1 MHQRRGARRAL
12 LTMTILTAGLAA
24 LAAEG
29 ARAADCYA
37 PLALSDK
44 WSCMEEGPDIGI
56 VAYCLNATAPTGAGV
71 DRTFGIHTPGSA
83 PRPCTCG
90 AKGKGA
96 NARHNAGNTFLCYD
110 DARDLVESGTIT
122 RKRITSEIFVASEN
136 SRRTVTCRPDPAC
149 LVLE

>member
-1 MHQRRGARRAL
+1 MHRRRGARRAL
-12 LTMTILTAGLAA
+12 LLTLAAGLAA
-24 LAAEG
+24 LPGG

-37 PLALSDK
+37 PLASNDK
-44 WSCMEEGPDIGI
+44 WACLEEGTTSGI
-56 VAYCLNATAPTGAGV
+56 VAYCLNATAPIGEGV
-71 DRTFGIHTPGSA
+71 NRTFGIHTPGSA

-96 NARHNAGNTFLCYD
+96 SARHNAGNTFLCYD

-122 RKRITSEIFVASEN
+122 KRKIVSEIYVASDN
-136 SRRTVTCRPDPAC
+136 SRRTVVCRPDPAC